1 MSTTEWIPSDNIA
14 ELPVMLAAINFV
26 IEISALPI
34 SAAIIIFFDP
44 EAIENLEEYFKV
56 VGNKRLFMITRDFLI
71 FIITI

>member
-1 MSTTEWIPSDNIA
+1 
-14 ELPVMLAAINFV
+14 MLAAINFV

-56 VGNKRLFMITRDFLI
+56 VGNKLSFMITRDFLI

>member
-1 MSTTEWIPSDNIA
+1 
-14 ELPVMLAAINFV
+14 MLAAINFV

-56 VGNKRLFMITRDFLI
+56 ARNKLSFMITRDFLI

>member
-1 MSTTEWIPSDNIA
+1 
-14 ELPVMLAAINFV
+14 MLAAINFV

-56 VGNKRLFMITRDFLI
+56 VGNKLSFMITRDFLI
-71 FIITI
+71 FYYNLGAV

>member
-1 MSTTEWIPSDNIA
+1 
-14 ELPVMLAAINFV
+14 MLAAINFV

-56 VGNKRLFMITRDFLI
+56 VGNKRSFMITRDFLI

>member
-1 MSTTEWIPSDNIA
+1 
-14 ELPVMLAAINFV
+14 MLAAINFV

>member
-1 MSTTEWIPSDNIA
+1 
-14 ELPVMLAAINFV
+14 MLAAINFV

-56 VGNKRLFMITRDFLI
+56 ARNKLSFMITRDFLM

>member
-1 MSTTEWIPSDNIA
+1 
-14 ELPVMLAAINFV
+14 MLAAINFV

-56 VGNKRLFMITRDFLI
+56 AGNKLSFMITRDFLI